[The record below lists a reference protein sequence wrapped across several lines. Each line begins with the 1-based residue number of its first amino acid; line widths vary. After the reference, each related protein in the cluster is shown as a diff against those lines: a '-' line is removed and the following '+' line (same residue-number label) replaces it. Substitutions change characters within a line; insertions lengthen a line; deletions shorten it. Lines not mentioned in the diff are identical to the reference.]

1 MCPQVSPWKF
11 HLIRSNFILESD
23 LQKVSP
29 TLRYQNNNNNN
40 NTYFE
45 IIATLEI
52 SLKVFSKKYF
62 PKRSFSHLPFLPTPW
77 KAITAIAQNPVS
89 KENSLIEDKKKGK
102 KVGMGGGKR
111 KKKNAEKHGER
122 KESTTES
129 RVQLNCN
136 WTFFSVL
143 NSIMALRFMALQPF
157 TVCPFKPRTHG
168 SGWFLPQVLANQRF
182 NKATRVIP
190 PLATVVKH
198 RPFSWQPLSPPPF
211 SFSFS
216 SFSPAS
222 DATRGETPL
231 SYLFPFLIFSSPIL
245 FLFPPGINP
254 RHQRSF
260 SLSVL

>member
-11 HLIRSNFILESD
+11 HLIRSNFTLESD

-29 TLRYQNNNNNN
+29 TLLYQNNNNN
-40 NTYFE
+40 NTYFG

-52 SLKVFSKKYF
+52 SSKVFLKRYF

-111 KKKNAEKHGER
+111 KKNAEKHGER

-198 RPFSWQPLSPPPF
+198 RPFSWQPLSPPSLLLLLLFLLPRF
-211 SFSFS
+211 WCN
-216 SFSPAS
+216 
-222 DATRGETPL
+222 TRRDTPL
-231 SYLFPFLIFSSPIL
+231 LPFPLSN
-245 FLFPPGINP
+245 FLFPYFIPFPARN
-254 RHQRSF
+254 
-260 SLSVL
+260 